1 MPKDVVVGNWA
12 QCEVVLKDQFGN
24 SATYQ
29 PLRSSPFAV
38 NAVATGPV
46 TVEGEVSNT
55 GDGTRKIA
63 FPFTKLGTYN
73 VVIEG
78 MDGLQVQTRRGRSK
92 C

>member
-24 SATYQ
+24 PATYQ